1 MCVMRFCIIISPECF
16 FTYTTPLPHQPH
28 PADSAVWLGGFFVVR
43 NLVCKVHQVY
53 KVYKVEP
60 HGRAA
65 IFSLNP

>member
-16 FTYTTPLPHQPH
+16 FTYTTPLPYQPH
-28 PADSAVWLGGFFVVR
+28 PADSAVRPGGIPAVR
-43 NLVCKVHQVY
+43 NLVHQVY